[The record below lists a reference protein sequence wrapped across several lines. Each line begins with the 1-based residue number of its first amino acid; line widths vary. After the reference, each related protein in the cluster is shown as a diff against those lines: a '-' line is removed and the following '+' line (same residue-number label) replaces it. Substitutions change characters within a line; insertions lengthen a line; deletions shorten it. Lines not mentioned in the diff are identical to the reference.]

1 MLFFNPETKSLE
13 RHIDYDLVIFNK
25 DQNIFQLSNES
36 GHPLFLVHLSNGI
49 GVIPIA
55 SSIVK
60 GEITFK
66 IIIDGI
72 SFTPIEREE
81 VQFRLVMQ

>member
-1 MLFFNPETKSLE
+1 ME
-13 RHIDYDLVIFNK
+13 RHIDYGLVIFNK

-36 GHPLFLVHLSNGI
+36 GQPLFPVHLSNGI

-55 SSIVK
+55 SGIVK

-66 IIIDGI
+66 IIVDGM
-72 SFTPIEREE
+72 SFTPIEREV
-81 VQFRLVMQ
+81 VQFRLVIQ